1 MGLLTFDRRESLNYA
16 DLCTPIYVPFVI
28 AVATVSVKMILDID
42 TVMTITAAV
51 SG

>member
-1 MGLLTFDRRESLNYA
+1 MGLLTFYRRESLNYA
-16 DLCTPIYVPFVI
+16 HPIYVPFVI
-28 AVATVSVKMILDID
+28 AVATVSVKMIFDID